1 MLDQLLLML
10 TLGHPLLDD
19 QSVVLVW
26 DIEAGE
32 VIHELALPFFGQV
45 VSGTWY
51 TTDENLLSFVVGC
64 ADGSMHVYRSETE
77 PRLVNHHYCPSD

>member
-1 MLDQLLLML
+1 ML
-10 TLGHPLLDD
+10 TIGCFPLDD
-19 QSVVLVW
+19 QSIVLVW

-32 VIHELALPFFGQV
+32 VIYELALPFFGQV

-77 PRLVNHHYCPSD
+77 PCLVNHSCCPND

>member
-1 MLDQLLLML
+1 MLDHLLLVL
-10 TLGHPLLDD
+10 TVGCSLLDD

-32 VIHELALPFFGQV
+32 VVYELALPFFGQV

-77 PRLVNHHYCPSD
+77 PRHVNRRYCPND